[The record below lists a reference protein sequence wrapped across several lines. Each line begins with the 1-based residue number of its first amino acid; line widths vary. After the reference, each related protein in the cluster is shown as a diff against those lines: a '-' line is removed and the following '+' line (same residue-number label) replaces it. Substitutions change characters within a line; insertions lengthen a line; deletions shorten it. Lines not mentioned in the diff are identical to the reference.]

1 MKAIARHFR
10 RIFWC
15 GHSHMSR
22 PFRVND
28 EPYRSCL
35 DCGAR
40 RRLNWYAWTKLHPNY
55 F

>member
-1 MKAIARHFR
+1 MKSITRIFR

-15 GHSHMSR
+15 RHIHMSR
-22 PFRVND
+22 CYAVND
-28 EPYRSCL
+28 ELYHSCL